1 MGSIFAVSNRPAPWK
16 WVTVCLGLT
25 LGIGLVD
32 YATGYELSFSV
43 FYLAGVCLGAWHV
56 GRRFGLLISVLS
68 VAAWLGGDLAAGAPF
83 STALVPI
90 WNAVMVLAFYAAFV
104 WLVDRL
110 HSLQRDLERRVA
122 ERTAELTRE
131 IAGRERLEKELLENS
146 EREQRRIGYDLHDNF
161 CQHLTSTAMAV
172 QVLREKLAAKAA
184 PEVADTSRVM
194 TLVEEGI
201 VMARELARGLA
212 PVELEAEGLMAAL
225 QELAASISKWSK
237 VSCVFECESPVL
249 VHDANTAMQ
258 LYRIAQESVSNA
270 IRHGRAGHIV
280 INLEKY
286 GAGLAL
292 SVEDDGVGLP
302 DDGKAQQGLG
312 TRTMSHRAATIGG
325 TFSLEPN
332 LTGGTLARC
341 QVATLPA
348 L

>member
-1 MGSIFAVSNRPAPWK
+1 
-16 WVTVCLGLT
+16 
-25 LGIGLVD
+25 
-32 YATGYELSFSV
+32 
-43 FYLAGVCLGAWHV
+43 
-56 GRRFGLLISVLS
+56 
-68 VAAWLGGDLAAGAPF
+68 
-83 STALVPI
+83 
-90 WNAVMVLAFYAAFV
+90 
-104 WLVDRL
+104 
-110 HSLQRDLERRVA
+110 
-122 ERTAELTRE
+122 
-131 IAGRERLEKELLENS
+131 
-146 EREQRRIGYDLHDNF
+146 
-161 CQHLTSTAMAV
+161 MAV

-302 DDGKAQQGLG
+302 KLESAAGPRHTDHVPPGRDHWRDVFPGTQSDGRHARSLPGGNAACIMNERLGLG
-312 TRTMSHRAATIGG
+312 FGHQPNRRGIWHEHEDHPIAPRPHQGKTQRRRRHYAAVPHPRQPVARPKERMKPHRCIRSFDA
-325 TFSLEPN
+325 
-332 LTGGTLARC
+332 
-341 QVATLPA
+341 
-348 L
+348 